1 MIKAVIIGFAH
12 MHVNEVAEYIKNAEH
27 MELIGIADI
36 PPFAPELTDATYT
49 RTWNLKNNS
58 KKFNMIPYEDYKLM
72 LDELK
77 PDIAFILCE
86 NAERLWL

>member
-12 MHVNEVAEYIKNAEH
+12 MHVNEVTEYIKNAEH
-27 MELIGIADI
+27 MELIGMADI

-58 KKFNMIPYEDYKLM
+58 KKFNMTPYEDYKLM

-86 NAERLWL
+86 NAERLRL